1 MTKTKTPDQ
10 YDVSLMSI
18 TPEPYEKFASKIV
31 TSKYDDLFSKL
42 GENQRLK
49 CSPEAAGRVAA
60 QLKKWLIARGHKN
73 ITTKS
78 RTNCGDGF
86 GGVWWMEAKESQ
98 AAQVFKTKIAP
109 KASWPSISKAA

>member
-1 MTKTKTPDQ
+1 MTKPQDQ

-18 TPEPYEKFASKIV
+18 TPEPYEKFANKIV

-49 CSPEAAGRVAA
+49 CQPEAAGRVAA
-60 QLKKWLIARGHKN
+60 QLKNWLIAHGHKH

-86 GGVWWMEAKESQ
+86 GGVWWIKAEEAP
-98 AAQVFKTKIAP
+98 KTKFAP
-109 KASWPSISKAA
+109 KAAWPTIKKAA

>member
-1 MTKTKTPDQ
+1 MTKTKAQDQ

-18 TPEPYEKFASKIV
+18 TPEPYEKFANKTV

-49 CSPEAAGRVAA
+49 CQPEAAGRVAA
-60 QLKKWLIARGHKN
+60 QLKNWLKAHGYKN

-86 GGVWWMEAKESQ
+86 GGVWWMEANESE
-98 AAQVFKTKIAP
+98 AAKVFKTKIAP
-109 KASWPSISKAA
+109 KAAWPTIRKAA

>member
-1 MTKTKTPDQ
+1 MTKTKAQDQ

-18 TPEPYEKFASKIV
+18 TPEPYEKFANKIV

-49 CSPEAAGRVAA
+49 CQPEAAGRVAA
-60 QLKKWLIARGHKN
+60 QLKNWLIAHGHKH

-86 GGVWWMEAKESQ
+86 GGVWWIKAEEAP
-98 AAQVFKTKIAP
+98 KTKIAP
-109 KASWPSISKAA
+109 KAAWPAIRKAA

>member
-1 MTKTKTPDQ
+1 MTKTKAPDQ

-18 TPEPYEKFASKIV
+18 TPEPYEKFSTKIV

-60 QLKKWLIARGHKN
+60 QLKNWLKAHGHKN
-73 ITTKS
+73 VTTKS

-86 GGVWWMEAKESQ
+86 GGVWWMEAKDSE
-98 AAQVFKTKIAP
+98 ATQVFKTKIAP
-109 KASWPSISKAA
+109 KASWPSIRKAA

>member
-1 MTKTKTPDQ
+1 MTKTKTHDQ

-31 TSKYDDLFSKL
+31 TSKYDDLFRNLKAD
-42 GENQRLK
+42 QRLRV
-49 CSPEAAGRVAA
+49 PIGAAARVSA
-60 QLKKWLIARGHKN
+60 QLKNWLKARGHKN
-73 ITTKS
+73 ITVKS

-86 GGVWWMEAKESQ
+86 GGVWWMEAKESK

-109 KASWPSISKAA
+109 KAAWPSIRKAA